1 MYQYILRRL
10 LLMVPTFFGTTIIF
24 FYILQVVP
32 GGPFENAVMQ
42 LKMQQISGGES
53 GSGPA
58 QETASNSQLT
68 EKMLEDLRIQYGLD
82 KPVIVRYLIWIGLWP
97 RENKTKANGQLYTE
111 FTENIEKIEVSEFES
126 YYLQRWIYME
136 EEFSDCGINQSGEKI
151 CDTNE
156 LWDDKFGDGIWDPES
171 EEGRIIIYESDP
183 GLDFVFPIPYGA
195 SDEKALYLESYLN
208 KYHELPDANS
218 LFNDEGYMI
227 KGGWKVS
234 RDWEIKDYDTETENI
249 RLAQYV
255 RKGILTGYLGYS
267 RVHDK
272 DVSTL
277 IWDRLHIS
285 AYFGIIGFI
294 LSYLICVPLGIVKAI
309 WHGSKFDILSS
320 ASVFIGYS
328 VPAYALGVL
337 MLVYLTGKDGY
348 FPMHGFSS
356 DSWEAEQFVDQN
368 ENGIWDGQCIGLNGS
383 EITTFG
389 GPVFLTEESCSNE
402 SHDWEPEEYIDLNG
416 DGTYNEKFTF
426 FDKVFDILHH
436 TALPL
441 ICWVI
446 GSFATLTVLMKNS
459 LLHNLNEDYVRTAF
473 AKGLTERRVIFFHA
487 VRNSLIPIATGIG
500 GIIGIFFAGSYLIEK
515 VFDIDGIGL
524 LSYNALLTADF
535 DIILGF
541 LIIGT
546 ITRLLGNL
554 ISDITYALID
564 PRIRFN

>member
-1 MYQYILRRL
+1 MI
-10 LLMVPTFFGTTIIF
+10 PTFFGTTIIF

-32 GGPFENAVMQ
+32 GGPFETAVMQ
-42 LKMQQISGGES
+42 LKMQQISSGES

-58 QETASNSQLT
+58 QESGTNSQLT
-68 EKMLEDLRIQYGLD
+68 QKMLEDLRIQYGLD
-82 KPVIVRYLIWIGLWP
+82 KPIMVRYLIWMGLWP
-97 RENKTKANGQLYTE
+97 REDKVKAGAELYTE
-111 FTENIEKIEVSEFES
+111 FRENVEKIEISDSES
-126 YYLQRWIYME
+126 YYLQRWVYIE
-136 EEFSDCGINQSGEKI
+136 EEFVDCDTTSDGSKI
-151 CDTNE
+151 CE
-156 LWDDKFGDGIWDPES
+156 GDEGWEDSLGNDIWDPNT
-171 EEGRIIIYESDP
+171 EEGKLVIYESKP
-183 GLDFVFPIPYGA
+183 GFDFAFSIPDNI
-195 SDEKALYLESYLN
+195 SNEKKNYIENYLN
-208 KYHELPDANS
+208 NYKELPEADD
-218 LFNDEGYMI
+218 LFDYEGYMI
-227 KGGWKVS
+227 KDSWIESKDWKVN
-234 RDWEIKDYDTETENI
+234 DYDIESGSI
-249 RLAQYV
+249 RLTQHK
-255 RKGILTGYLGYS
+255 RKGILSGYLGYS
-267 RVHDK
+267 RVHDQ

-277 IWDRLHIS
+277 IWDRIHIS

-294 LSYLICVPLGIVKAI
+294 LSYLICVPLGIFKAI

-320 ASVFIGYS
+320 ATVFIGYS

-337 MLVYLTGKDGY
+337 MLVYLTGDDGF

-356 DSWEAEQFVDQN
+356 DSWVAEEFTDLNGN
-368 ENGIWDGQCIGLNGS
+368 EVWDGQCIGINDS
-383 EITTFG
+383 EIVTSG
-389 GPVFLTEESCSNE
+389 GPVFLNEKSCTDEGHKWN
-402 SHDWEPEEYIDLNG
+402 PEEFNDLNG

-473 AKGLTERRVIFFHA
+473 AKGLSERRVIFFHA

-524 LSYNALLTADF
+524 LSYNALLTSDF
-535 DIILGF
+535 DIVLGF

-546 ITRLLGNL
+546 ITRLVGNL

-564 PRIRFN
+564 PRIRFS